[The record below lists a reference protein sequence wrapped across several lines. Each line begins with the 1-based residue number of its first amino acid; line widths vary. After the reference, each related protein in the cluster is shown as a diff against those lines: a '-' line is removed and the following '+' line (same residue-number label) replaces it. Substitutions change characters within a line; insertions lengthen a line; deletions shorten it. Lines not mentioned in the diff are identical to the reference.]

1 MHQVEMLKDQ
11 WGRFSAHLS
20 MRRNVELSC
29 KVLITP
35 ALWGLSSKF
44 GEAYFLP
51 FAALNWSHHIRHD
64 L

>member
-1 MHQVEMLKDQ
+1 MHRVEMLKDQ
-11 WGRFSAHLS
+11 WDRFSAHLS

-44 GEAYFLP
+44 GEAYCIELEP
-51 FAALNWSHHIRHD
+51 SHKT
-64 L
+64 